1 MDVPIGTSIE
11 IWFQDEMRVGQKN
24 GCVRQWAA
32 RGTRPS
38 QPADQRY
45 ANAYVFGAVC
55 PARDTGAA
63 LVLPEANTW
72 AMQQHLDAT
81 SKLVAPDSH
90 AVMLLDNAGWHR
102 TKKLKWPANI
112 SPLFIPPGCPELN
125 AAENIW
131 QYLRQTY
138 LSNRVFANYEGILD
152 AASDAWNR
160 LLAEGGRITSIATRD
175 WAVASR

>member
-1 MDVPIGTSIE
+1 VPIGTSIE
-11 IWFQDEMRVGQKN
+11 IWFQDEMRLGQKN

-32 RGTRPS
+32 RGKRPS

-45 ANAYVFGAVC
+45 ANAYVFGADC

-72 AMQQHLDAT
+72 AMQQNLDAT

-90 AVMLLDNAGWHR
+90 AVTLLDNAGWHK
-102 TKKLKWPANI
+102 TKRLKWPTNI
-112 SPLFIPPGCPELN
+112 SPLFIPPGYPDLN
-125 AAENIW
+125 AAENISAVSAPD
-131 QYLRQTY
+131 
-138 LSNRVFANYEGILD
+138 LSLQSRLANYEAILD

-160 LLAEGGRITSIATRD
+160 LLAEGGRINSIATRD